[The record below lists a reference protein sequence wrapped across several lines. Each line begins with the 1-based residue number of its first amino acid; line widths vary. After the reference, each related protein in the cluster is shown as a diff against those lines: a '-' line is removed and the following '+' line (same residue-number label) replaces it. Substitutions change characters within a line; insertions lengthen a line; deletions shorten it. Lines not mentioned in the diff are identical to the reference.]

1 MKPGDRVRVIQS
13 VIVYHY
19 PKNKKEPYDIKG
31 MEGTIQE
38 IVTEWQGRPISAN
51 LPVKVKFEKKFT
63 AHLREDEVE
72 VIEEAD

>member
-1 MKPGDRVRVIQS
+1 MKPGDRVRVTES
-13 VIVYHY
+13 VIVYHH
-19 PKNKKEPYDIKG
+19 PKHKKEAFDMKG

-72 VIEEAD
+72 VIASEE

>member
-1 MKPGDRVRVIQS
+1 MKPGDRVRVTES
-13 VIVYHY
+13 VIVYHH
-19 PKNKKEPYDIKG
+19 PKHKKEAFDIKG

-63 AHLREDEVE
+63 AHLREDELE
-72 VIEEAD
+72 VIASEE

>member
-1 MKPGDRVRVIQS
+1 MKPGDRVRVTES
-13 VIVYHY
+13 VIVYHH
-19 PKNKKEPYDIKG
+19 PKHKKEAFDIKG

-72 VIEEAD
+72 VIASEE

>member
-1 MKPGDRVRVIQS
+1 MKPGDRVRVTES
-13 VIVYHY
+13 VIVYHH
-19 PKNKKEPYDIKG
+19 PQHKKEAFDIKG

-51 LPVKVKFEKKFT
+51 LPVKVKFEKRFA

-72 VIEEAD
+72 VIASDE

>member
-1 MKPGDRVRVIQS
+1 MKPGDRVRVTES
-13 VIVYHY
+13 VIVYHH
-19 PKNKKEPYDIKG
+19 PKHKKEAFDIKG

-51 LPVKVKFEKKFT
+51 LPVKVKFEKKLT

-72 VIEEAD
+72 VIASEE